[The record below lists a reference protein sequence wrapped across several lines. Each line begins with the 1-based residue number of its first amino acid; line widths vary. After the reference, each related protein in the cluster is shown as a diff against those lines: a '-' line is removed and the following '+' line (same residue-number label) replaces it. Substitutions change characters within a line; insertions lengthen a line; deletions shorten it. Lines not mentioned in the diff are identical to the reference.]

1 MKTPSL
7 HHRLF
12 VGIALSIA
20 AASLAGGLLAYR
32 FTFNE
37 ALEMQDGLLDQIA
50 AIANRERSPSETN
63 ADAGAPTE
71 GSVIIN
77 DINSQAMN
85 EADRRT
91 LRLLPDG
98 FHTIKRND
106 EGWRILLHTRT
117 DGTRF
122 IVGQPTEGRD
132 EIARSSALHAVV
144 PLAALIPFL
153 IIIVAFIIRQSFLP
167 MERLARGLPERRG
180 DALEP
185 LPLDGLPQEL
195 GPFVAAI
202 NSLLE
207 RVRKMVDA
215 QRSFI
220 AHAAHELRS
229 PITAI
234 VLQAENLA
242 SIELDSDARERL
254 TALKAGALRTRNL
267 LEHLL
272 IFARFDVDTPGAPPT
287 ADLAQCAKDVVADIL
302 PQASAEGLDLGFV
315 VANSVAVRGESVVLQ
330 TLIRNLIENAI
341 RYTPSGGRI
350 NIGVYRDAENG
361 VFYVEDTGPGVL
373 PSEMANVFEPF
384 FRGSQ
389 AREGGAGLGL
399 AIVKRIVDRLGGSI
413 VLENLADE
421 GGAGLR
427 ATARLPV
434 APSVLPQ

>member
-7 HHRLF
+7 HYRLF

-20 AASLAGGLLAYR
+20 AASLVGGLLAYR
-32 FTFNE
+32 FTFDE

-50 AIANRERSPSETN
+50 AIADHERSPDEAN
-63 ADAGAPTE
+63 AGAGAPTE
-71 GSVIIN
+71 GSIIIEDVN
-77 DINSQAMN
+77 TRAIDD
-85 EADRRT
+85 ADRRT

-98 FHTIKRND
+98 FHTITRNG
-106 EGWRILLHTRT
+106 EGWRILLRTRA
-117 DGTRF
+117 DRNRF

-153 IIIVAFIIRQSFLP
+153 IIIVAIIIRQSFLP
-167 MERLARGLPERRG
+167 MERLARGLPARRG

-195 GPFVAAI
+195 GPFVSAI
-202 NSLLE
+202 NMLLG

-234 VLQAENLA
+234 ILQAENLA
-242 SIELDSDARERL
+242 SIELESESRGRL
-254 TALKAGALRTRNL
+254 TALKAGALRTRSL

-272 IFARFDVDTPGAPPT
+272 IFARFDVDTSAAQPT
-287 ADLAQCAKDVVADIL
+287 TDLAQCAKDVVADIL
-302 PQASAEGLDLGFV
+302 PLASTQGIDLGFV
-315 VANSVAVRGESVVLQ
+315 VAHSIAVRGERVMLE
-330 TLIRNLIENAI
+330 TLIRNLLENAV

-350 NIGVYRDAENG
+350 NVGVYRDAGNA
-361 VFYVEDTGPGVL
+361 VFYAEDTGPGIL
-373 PSEMANVFEPF
+373 PTEMASVFEPF
-384 FRGSQ
+384 FRGSRS
-389 AREGGAGLGL
+389 REGGAGLGL

-413 VLENLADE
+413 ALENLADE

-427 ATARLPV
+427 ATVLLPV
-434 APSVLPQ
+434 ALK